1 MLNRLLISNAVT
13 ICIRYPIF
21 KHLGKAISEILVSDY
36 AELGRYLQ
44 QRSDDGR
51 TRWLVMAED
60 RQLRLQITREEK
72 KEIGINLVLLFFI
85 ITICSWFLS
94 GFYFDK
100 SL

>member
-1 MLNRLLISNAVT
+1 MWKLYV
-13 ICIRYPIF
+13 CPVF
-21 KHLGKAISEILVSDY
+21 KQLGKAISEILVSDY

-44 QRSDDGR
+44 QRSAGNLGR

-85 ITICSWFLS
+85 IILISICFKKFLS
-94 GFYFDK
+94 GF
-100 SL
+100 SLTNLI